1 MGKTT
6 CDTICRKRM
15 RYTPGRKRICMTI
28 PKRAA
33 QEVPTTDFTPQET
46 SNSITR
52 TAARMPTTFACQD
65 NGYRFSFLL
74 LFLLH
79 QGREVDKLVLN
90 PCDGNATAVGRGHRV
105 KPPFGNPL
113 AFLSNFGTTK
123 SSSESAQKHG
133 VTELAVTPCF
143 YRYSLYFT
151 LTRSILRTICS
162 PKMKRKK
169 AVPAAC
175 MAS

>member
-6 CDTICRKRM
+6 CDAICRKRM
-15 RYTPGRKRICMTI
+15 RYTPGQKRICMTI

-33 QEVPTTDFTPQET
+33 QEVPTTDFTPQA
-46 SNSITR
+46 SR
-52 TAARMPTTFACQD
+52 ARQPVCNHIRLPGID
-65 NGYRFSFLL
+65 SFLL
-74 LFLLH
+74 LFLLN

-90 PCDGNATAVGRGHRV
+90 PYDGNATAVERGHRV
-105 KPPFGNPL
+105 KPPFCNPL

-123 SSSESAQKHG
+123 STSESAQKHG